1 MKTRL
6 SLVILITVI
15 AVSIFSAGGI
25 KQTVLT
31 GDNVTV
37 EYTPVTSL
45 FAFNKS
51 ITSFV
56 VGSNEVI
63 KGLEIGVIGMRV
75 GEEKQLM
82 IPPAMAFG
90 DYDTNKIYEL
100 PSTFFTDR
108 GFNIPTVGTKVNL
121 NEQNGIVVEIIDDNI
136 IVDTNNALAGET
148 INMTIK
154 VISINNH

>member
-1 MKTRL
+1 M
-6 SLVILITVI
+6 
-15 AVSIFSAGGI
+15 VSIFFAGGI

-63 KGLEIGVIGMRV
+63 KGLEIGVIGMQV
-75 GEEKQLM
+75 GEEKQIS

-90 DYDTNKIYEL
+90 EYDYNKVYEV
-100 PSTFFTDR
+100 PATFFTER
-108 GFNIPTVGTKVNL
+108 GINVPDIGTKVEL
-121 NEQNGIVVEIIDDNI
+121 NEQNGIVVEQIGDNVII
-136 IVDTNNALAGET
+136 DTNNALAGET

-154 VISINNH
+154 VISINKL